1 MGAGS
6 YGAKRAPAGQL
17 WLGGLT
23 QAQCGVLHQT
33 ASSRCVI
40 IGRRCVVCGC
50 FELRERIHLLPAKT
64 RPWSERAKPVLS
76 DSEKSQMPGAPLE
89 KRTDMQNS
97 PQPFVSAVI
106 CTRNRPD
113 KIGNAVE
120 LVLANTYQNFNLT
133 IIDQS
138 TNDETEAISRRV
150 GERDRRI
157 SYKRMSKSGLS
168 RAYNLAIAS
177 TVGQIIAFTDD
188 DCLVPSDWIGRI
200 VAAFEEE
207 RDGELMY
214 GQVLPAYPEN
224 GGDVLTPV
232 LRIDKPERLDRA
244 NGFRVFGM
252 GANFAAR
259 RSLFERA
266 GTFDEVLG
274 GGGPLKSSQ
283 DFDLAYRAYR
293 HNVAILL
300 RPEVIVRHDGRRERE
315 DWPALLRAYGFGD
328 GAFYSKH
335 VRCRDPYAAWLAA
348 KNFAVMSAK
357 VVAKRAF
364 GRRPAETDYLS
375 GFVQGVRGGLK
386 FGVDR
391 ATLLYTEKN

>member
-1 MGAGS
+1 
-6 YGAKRAPAGQL
+6 
-17 WLGGLT
+17 
-23 QAQCGVLHQT
+23 
-33 ASSRCVI
+33 
-40 IGRRCVVCGC
+40 
-50 FELRERIHLLPAKT
+50 
-64 RPWSERAKPVLS
+64 
-76 DSEKSQMPGAPLE
+76 
-89 KRTDMQNS
+89 MQNS
-97 PQPFVSAVI
+97 SQPSVSAVI

-113 KIGNAVE
+113 KIRNAVE
-120 LVLANTYQNFNLT
+120 SVLANTYPNFNLT
-133 IIDQS
+133 IIDQG
-138 TNDETEAISRRV
+138 TNGETEAISRRI
-150 GERDRRI
+150 GARDGRI
-157 SYKRMSKSGLS
+157 RYQRMSKSGLS

-177 TVGQIIAFTDD
+177 TTGSIMAFTDD
-188 DCLVPSDWIGRI
+188 DCLVPSDWIEKI
-200 VAAFEEE
+200 VTAFEEQ

-224 GGDVLTPV
+224 GGEALTPL
-232 LRIDKPERLDRA
+232 LRIDRPERLDRA

-259 RSLFERA
+259 RSLFERV

-293 HNVAILL
+293 RNAAILL

-315 DWPALLRAYGFGD
+315 DWPALMRAYGVGD

-335 VRCRDPYAAWLAA
+335 VRCIDLYAAWLAA
-348 KNFAVMSAK
+348 RNFGVMSARF
-357 VVAKRAF
+357 VAKRALG
-364 GRRPAETDYLS
+364 GRPEEIYYLS
-375 GFVQGVRGGLK
+375 GFVQGVRGGIK

>member
-1 MGAGS
+1 MVTATCQT
-6 YGAKRAPAGQL
+6 RH
-17 WLGGLT
+17 LT
-23 QAQCGVLHQT
+23 R
-33 ASSRCVI
+33 S
-40 IGRRCVVCGC
+40 
-50 FELRERIHLLPAKT
+50 
-64 RPWSERAKPVLS
+64 
-76 DSEKSQMPGAPLE
+76 
-89 KRTDMQNS
+89 DMQNS

-120 LVLANTYQNFNLT
+120 SVLANTYPNFDLT

-138 TNDETEAISRRV
+138 TNGETEEISRRV
-150 GERDRRI
+150 GQRDGRI
-157 SYKRMSKSGLS
+157 RYQRMSKSGLS
-168 RAYNLAIAS
+168 RAYNRAIAS
-177 TVGQIIAFTDD
+177 TTGPIIAFTDD
-188 DCLVPSDWIGRI
+188 DCLVPSDWIEKI
-200 VAAFEEE
+200 VTAFEEQ

-224 GGDVLTPV
+224 DGEALTPL
-232 LRIDKPERLDRA
+232 LRIDKPERLDRTS
-244 NGFRVFGM
+244 GFRVFGM

-266 GTFDEVLG
+266 GMFDEVLG

-293 HNVAILL
+293 RNAAILL

-315 DWPALLRAYGFGD
+315 DWPALLHAYGFGD
-328 GAFYSKH
+328 GAFLSKH
-335 VRCRDPYAAWLAA
+335 VRCRDPYAAWLVA
-348 KNFAVMSAK
+348 KHVVVVSAK
-357 VVAKRAF
+357 FVAKRVL
-364 GRRPAETDYLS
+364 GGRPAEIIYLS
-375 GFVQGVRGGLK
+375 GFVQGVRGGLR

>member
-1 MGAGS
+1 
-6 YGAKRAPAGQL
+6 
-17 WLGGLT
+17 
-23 QAQCGVLHQT
+23 
-33 ASSRCVI
+33 
-40 IGRRCVVCGC
+40 
-50 FELRERIHLLPAKT
+50 
-64 RPWSERAKPVLS
+64 
-76 DSEKSQMPGAPLE
+76 
-89 KRTDMQNS
+89 MQNS
-97 PQPFVSAVI
+97 SHSFVSAVI

-120 LVLANTYQNFNLT
+120 SVLANTYPDFDLT

-138 TNDETEAISRRV
+138 TNDETEAIVRRI
-150 GERDRRI
+150 GERDSRVR
-157 SYKRMSKSGLS
+157 YQRMSTSGLS
-168 RAYNLAIAS
+168 RAYNLGIVS
-177 TVGQIIAFTDD
+177 TTGPIIAFTDD
-188 DCLVPSDWIGRI
+188 DCLVPTDWITKI
-200 VAAFEEE
+200 VMAFEEQ

-214 GQVLPAYPEN
+214 GQVIPAYPED
-224 GGDVLTPV
+224 GGNVLTPL
-232 LRIDKPERLDRA
+232 LRIEKPERLDRA

-266 GTFDEVLG
+266 GTFDEALG

-293 HNVAILL
+293 RNAPILL

-335 VRCRDPYAAWLAA
+335 VRCGDPYATWLILRIFCRATAKIAA
-348 KNFAVMSAK
+348 
-357 VVAKRAF
+357 RYAF
-364 GRRPAETDYLS
+364 GRRAAEVDYLS
-375 GFVQGVRGGLK
+375 GFFQGVRGGLK

-391 ATLLYTEKN
+391 TTLLYTEKH

>member
-1 MGAGS
+1 MAS
-6 YGAKRAPAGQL
+6 DTPAITRANAP
-17 WLGGLT
+17 
-23 QAQCGVLHQT
+23 
-33 ASSRCVI
+33 SD
-40 IGRRCVVCGC
+40 GR
-50 FELRERIHLLPAKT
+50 
-64 RPWSERAKPVLS
+64 S
-76 DSEKSQMPGAPLE
+76 DM
-89 KRTDMQNS
+89 RTT

-120 LVLANTYQNFNLT
+120 SVLANTYPNFDLA
-133 IIDQS
+133 IVDQS
-138 TNDETEAISRRV
+138 ANGETEAISRRV
-150 GERDRRI
+150 GERDGRI
-157 SYKRMSKSGLS
+157 RYQRMSKSGLS

-177 TVGQIIAFTDD
+177 TTGSIIVFTDD
-188 DCLVPSDWIGRI
+188 DCLVPSDWIEKI
-200 VAAFEEE
+200 VTAFQEH
-207 RDGELMY
+207 RDGALMY

-224 GGDVLTPV
+224 GGEGLTPL

-259 RSLFERA
+259 RSLFERV

-293 HNVAILL
+293 RNAAILL

-315 DWPALLRAYGFGD
+315 DWPALLRAYGFGN

-348 KNFAVMSAK
+348 KDRRDERQNRRHTRS
-357 VVAKRAF
+357 RASPCRIRLPF
-364 GRRPAETDYLS
+364 
-375 GFVQGVRGGLK
+375 GVRPRSPR
-386 FGVDR
+386 R
-391 ATLLYTEKN
+391 AQVRC

>member
-1 MGAGS
+1 
-6 YGAKRAPAGQL
+6 
-17 WLGGLT
+17 
-23 QAQCGVLHQT
+23 
-33 ASSRCVI
+33 
-40 IGRRCVVCGC
+40 
-50 FELRERIHLLPAKT
+50 
-64 RPWSERAKPVLS
+64 
-76 DSEKSQMPGAPLE
+76 
-89 KRTDMQNS
+89 MQNS
-97 PQPFVSAVI
+97 PHTFVSAVI

-120 LVLANTYQNFNLT
+120 TVLANTYPNFDLT

-138 TNDETEAISRRV
+138 TNDETETIVRQIS
-150 GERDRRI
+150 ERDGRVR
-157 SYKRMSKSGLS
+157 YRRMSKSGLS

-177 TVGQIIAFTDD
+177 TTGPIIAFTDD
-188 DCLVPSDWIGRI
+188 DCLVPSDWIEKI
-200 VAAFEEE
+200 VTAFEEQP
-207 RDGELMY
+207 DGQLMY
-214 GQVLPAYPEN
+214 GQVVPAYPEN
-224 GGDVLTPV
+224 DGDVLTP
-232 LRIDKPERLDRA
+232 LLLIEKPERLDRA

-266 GTFDEVLG
+266 GTFDEILG

-293 HNVAILL
+293 RNAAILL

-335 VRCRDPYAAWLAA
+335 VRCGDSYAAWLVV
-348 KNFAVMSAK
+348 KNFCVTTAK
-357 VVAKRAF
+357 IASRWAL
-364 GRRPAETDYLS
+364 GRHAAEVDYLS
-375 GFVQGVRGGLK
+375 GFFQGVRGGLK

-391 ATLLYTEKN
+391 ATLLYTEKQ

>member
-1 MGAGS
+1 M
-6 YGAKRAPAGQL
+6 Q
-17 WLGGLT
+17 
-23 QAQCGVLHQT
+23 
-33 ASSRCVI
+33 SS
-40 IGRRCVVCGC
+40 
-50 FELRERIHLLPAKT
+50 H
-64 RPWSERAKPVLS
+64 
-76 DSEKSQMPGAPLE
+76 
-89 KRTDMQNS
+89 
-97 PQPFVSAVI
+97 PFVSVVI

-113 KIGNAVE
+113 KIGNAIE
-120 LVLANTYQNFNLT
+120 SVLANTYPNFDLT

-138 TNDETEAISRRV
+138 TNDETEATTRRA
-150 GERDRRI
+150 GERDGRI
-157 SYKRMSKSGLS
+157 RYQRMSKSGLS
-168 RAYNLAIAS
+168 RAYNLGIAS
-177 TVGQIIAFTDD
+177 TTGTIIAFTDD
-188 DCLVPSDWIGRI
+188 DCLVPSNWIEKI
-200 VAAFEEE
+200 VTAFHEQG
-207 RDGELMY
+207 DGELMY

-224 GGDVLTPV
+224 DGETLTPL
-232 LRIDKPERLDRA
+232 LRIEKPERLDRA

-266 GTFDEVLG
+266 GTFDEMLG

-293 HNVAILL
+293 CHAPILL
-300 RPEVIVRHDGRRERE
+300 RPEIVVRHDGRREHE

-348 KNFAVMSAK
+348 KNFAWTSAK
-357 VVAKRAF
+357 FVAKRAI
-364 GRRPAETDYLS
+364 GRRPREFDYLS

-391 ATLLYTEKN
+391 SRLLYTEKN

>member
-1 MGAGS
+1 M
-6 YGAKRAPAGQL
+6 R
-17 WLGGLT
+17 
-23 QAQCGVLHQT
+23 
-33 ASSRCVI
+33 
-40 IGRRCVVCGC
+40 
-50 FELRERIHLLPAKT
+50 
-64 RPWSERAKPVLS
+64 
-76 DSEKSQMPGAPLE
+76 
-89 KRTDMQNS
+89 NS

-113 KIGNAVE
+113 KIGNAVDS
-120 LVLANTYQNFNLT
+120 VLANTYSNFDLT

-138 TNDETEAISRRV
+138 TNGETEAIVLRA
-150 GERDRRI
+150 GERDSRI
-157 SYKRMSKSGLS
+157 HYQRMGKSGLS
-168 RAYNLAIAS
+168 RAYNQAIAS
-177 TVGQIIAFTDD
+177 TTGPIIAFTDD
-188 DCLVPSDWIGRI
+188 DCLVPSDWIEKI
-200 VAAFEEE
+200 VAAFEEQ

-214 GQVLPAYPEN
+214 GQVLPAYPAD
-224 GGDVLTPV
+224 GGEALTPL

-259 RSLFERA
+259 RSLFERV
-266 GTFDEVLG
+266 GTFDEALG

-293 HNVAILL
+293 HNAAILL
-300 RPEVIVRHDGRRERE
+300 RPEVIIRHDGRREHE

-335 VRCRDPYAAWLAA
+335 VRCGDPYATWLAA
-348 KNFAVMSAK
+348 KNFVLISAK
-357 VVAKRAF
+357 IVARRAL
-364 GRRPAETDYLS
+364 GRRAAEVDYLS

-386 FGVDR
+386 FGVDQ

>member
-1 MGAGS
+1 
-6 YGAKRAPAGQL
+6 
-17 WLGGLT
+17 
-23 QAQCGVLHQT
+23 
-33 ASSRCVI
+33 
-40 IGRRCVVCGC
+40 
-50 FELRERIHLLPAKT
+50 
-64 RPWSERAKPVLS
+64 
-76 DSEKSQMPGAPLE
+76 
-89 KRTDMQNS
+89 MQNS
-97 PQPFVSAVI
+97 SQPFVSSVI

-113 KIGNAVE
+113 KIGNAIDSI
-120 LVLANTYQNFNLT
+120 LANTYPAFDLT
-133 IIDQS
+133 VIDQS
-138 TNDETEAISRRV
+138 TNDETEAIARRA
-150 GERDRRI
+150 GELSGRVR
-157 SYKRMSKSGLS
+157 YQRMSKSGLS

-177 TVGQIIAFTDD
+177 TTGPIIAFTDD
-188 DCLVPSDWIGRI
+188 DCLVPSDWIEKI
-200 VAAFEEE
+200 VAGFQEE

-214 GQVLPAYPEN
+214 GQVVPAYPEN
-224 GGDVLTPV
+224 GGDLLTPL
-232 LRIDKPERLDRA
+232 LRIEKPERLDRA

-293 HNVAILL
+293 HNAAILL
-300 RPEVIVRHDGRRERE
+300 RPDVIVRHDGRRERE

-335 VRCRDPYAAWLAA
+335 VRCRDPYAVWLAA
-348 KNFAVMSAK
+348 KVFGMMGARF
-357 VVAKRAF
+357 VVKWVL
-364 GRRPAETDYLS
+364 GRRPAEFDYLS

-391 ATLLYTEKN
+391 TALLYAEKN

>member
-1 MGAGS
+1 MAS
-6 YGAKRAPAGQL
+6 APTKPGLDPSGPLDEGQ
-17 WLGGLT
+17 WR
-23 QAQCGVLHQT
+23 QPRHIDV
-33 ASSRCVI
+33 
-40 IGRRCVVCGC
+40 
-50 FELRERIHLLPAKT
+50 PN
-64 RPWSERAKPVLS
+64 
-76 DSEKSQMPGAPLE
+76 APFDV
-89 KRTDMQNS
+89 RSDMQNKL
-97 PQPFVSAVI
+97 QPFVSAVI

-120 LVLANTYQNFNLT
+120 SVLANTYPNFDLT

-138 TNDETEAISRRV
+138 TNGETEAISRRV

-157 SYKRMSKSGLS
+157 RYQRMSKSGLS

-177 TVGQIIAFTDD
+177 TTGPIIAFTDD
-188 DCLVPSDWIGRI
+188 DCVVPSDWIEKI
-200 VAAFEEE
+200 VTAFEEQ

-214 GQVLPAYPEN
+214 GQVLPVEN
-224 GGDVLTPV
+224 GGMTPF
-232 LRIDKPERLDRA
+232 LYIGKPERMDRA

-266 GTFDEVLG
+266 GTFDEMLG

-293 HNVAILL
+293 RNAAILL
-300 RPEVIVRHDGRRERE
+300 RPEVVVRHDGRREHE
-315 DWPALLRAYGFGD
+315 DWPTLLRAYGFGD

-348 KNFAVMSAK
+348 KNFGVMSAK
-357 VVAKRAF
+357 FVAKRAV
-364 GRRPAETDYLS
+364 GRRPAEINYLS
-375 GFVQGVRGGLK
+375 GFVEGVRGGLK

>member
-1 MGAGS
+1 
-6 YGAKRAPAGQL
+6 
-17 WLGGLT
+17 
-23 QAQCGVLHQT
+23 
-33 ASSRCVI
+33 
-40 IGRRCVVCGC
+40 
-50 FELRERIHLLPAKT
+50 
-64 RPWSERAKPVLS
+64 
-76 DSEKSQMPGAPLE
+76 
-89 KRTDMQNS
+89 MQNS
-97 PQPFVSAVI
+97 SQPFVSAVI

-120 LVLANTYQNFNLT
+120 SVLANAYPNFDLT

-138 TNDETEAISRRV
+138 TNGETEAISRRV
-150 GERDRRI
+150 GERDGRI
-157 SYKRMSKSGLS
+157 RYQRMSKSGLS
-168 RAYNLAIAS
+168 RAYNLGIAS
-177 TVGQIIAFTDD
+177 TTGSIIAFTDD
-188 DCLVPSDWIGRI
+188 DCLVPSDWIQKI
-200 VAAFEEE
+200 VTAFEEE

-224 GGDVLTPV
+224 GGEALTPL
-232 LRIDKPERLDRA
+232 LRIYKPERLDRT

-259 RSLFERA
+259 RSLFVLA
-266 GTFDEVLG
+266 GTFDEMLG

-293 HNVAILL
+293 RNAVILL

-348 KNFAVMSAK
+348 KNFGVNIAR
-357 VVAKRAF
+357 VVVKRALG
-364 GRRPAETDYLS
+364 GRPEEIYYLS